1 VWWALEDLW
10 LRLSALGLLSVEQ
23 DGNGVSVVVHRL
35 RAAQACTAGELRSVA
50 LDAETYQSREGG
62 RISAFVRTLEFRG
75 EDLVCELA
83 TPQAIARWPEG
94 EELALQVQ
102 GFVARLA
109 AMTRPTRGGRAGP

>member
-1 VWWALEDLW
+1 
-10 LRLSALGLLSVEQ
+10 VEQ